1 MSKQDLPNSWLLC
14 SYYMGVFSFLP
25 VAGILLGPL
34 AVVLGIYGLLQRRK
48 KNQESGLWMGRVGIV
63 VGMLGSGIQ
72 MIVLYV
78 NIFRV

>member
-1 MSKQDLPNSWLLC
+1 MSKQDLPNGWLLC
-14 SYYMGVFSFLP
+14 SYYMGVFSVLP
-25 VAGILLGPL
+25 VAGILLGPV
-34 AVVLGIYGLLQRRK
+34 AVVMGIYGLLQRRK
-48 KNQESGLWMGRVGIV
+48 KNQDSGLWMGRVGIV